1 MRRRPPSAERTLRL
15 SASLLAVF
23 QAFGVSSA
31 AQNPPGPDKI
41 GRWCQE
47 LKVDAFLSASYGY
60 NLNDPPAGGN
70 GYRVFDTKVQRLRL
84 GLASLTLQK
93 PAPDPGDLGFRIDVG
108 AGESQPQVTAA
119 RGFFRSATTGGA
131 GHFDVEQ
138 AYVTYVTDAGKGLR
152 IDAGKFFAPIGYE
165 SAERYDAFN
174 DNASHSFLF
183 GYSAPF
189 TTTGVEVR
197 FPIWKTWSAMCWW
210 YRAGTSSAT
219 TTRARALGAR
229 RPGPRIPMR
238 RSPLRIL
245 EARSR
250 RGTIPTGGTRAI
262 AAEAGR
268 PPRRSP

>member
-197 FPIWKTWSAMCWW
+197 FPIWKTWSADP
-210 YRAGTSSAT
+210 
-219 TTRARALGAR
+219 
-229 RPGPRIPMR
+229 RPGGFPRV
-238 RSPLRIL
+238 
-245 EARSR
+245 A
-250 RGTIPTGGTRAI
+250 
-262 AAEAGR
+262 
-268 PPRRSP
+268 